1 MSAALR
7 TVITPSILSAD
18 FGALNRDI
26 AKVANA
32 DWLHVDV
39 MDGHFVPAITIGAG
53 VMRSFKTS
61 LLLDVHLMVEHPE
74 KHVKAFAEAG
84 AKIITVHEEAC
95 SSVDETLAAIRALGV
110 KAGLSL
116 KPGTPVERV
125 LPFLDKIDLL
135 LVMTVEPGRGGQAF
149 MPEMLDKIR
158 RARERAPRLDISV
171 DGGINAEN
179 GRLCAEAGAN
189 VFVAGNWIFK
199 DRSPGK
205 RVEALRQAVESVR
218 VEVAR

>member
-1 MSAALR
+1 MAPR
-7 TVITPSILSAD
+7 IIITPSILSAD
-18 FGALNRDI
+18 FGSLNRDI

-39 MDGHFVPAITIGAG
+39 MDGQFVPAITIGAG

-61 LLLDVHLMVEHPE
+61 LLLDVHLMIEHPE
-74 KHVKAFAEAG
+74 RHIEAFANAG
-84 AKIITVHEEAC
+84 AKALTVHVEAC
-95 SSVDETLAAIRALGV
+95 SSLEETLAAIRKLGV

-116 KPGTPVERV
+116 KPSTSIERV
-125 LPFLDKIDLL
+125 LPFLDRIDLL
-135 LVMTVEPGRGGQAF
+135 LVMTVEPGKGGQAF

-158 RARERAPRLDISV
+158 LARERAPLLDISV

-199 DRSPGK
+199 SEQPGR
-205 RVEALRQAVESVR
+205 RVEELRKAIM
-218 VEVAR
+218 EVKR

>member
-1 MSAALR
+1 MAPR
-7 TVITPSILSAD
+7 IIITPSILSAD

-39 MDGHFVPAITIGAG
+39 MDGQFVPAITIGAG

-61 LLLDVHLMVEHPE
+61 LLLDVHLMIEHPE
-74 KHVKAFAEAG
+74 RHIEAFADAG
-84 AKIITVHEEAC
+84 AKALTVHVEAC
-95 SSVDETLAAIRALGV
+95 PSVEETLAAIRKLGV

-116 KPGTPVERV
+116 KPSTSIERV
-125 LPFLDKIDLL
+125 LPFLDRIDLL
-135 LVMTVEPGRGGQAF
+135 LVMTVEPGKGGQAF

-158 RARERAPRLDISV
+158 LARERAPLLDISV

-199 DRSPGK
+199 SEQPGRRVDELRKAIMEVK
-205 RVEALRQAVESVR
+205 R
-218 VEVAR
+218 